1 MKLSV
6 AALTLLATSAQAFT
20 TAPSAGR
27 VSTSLNIVPGETSAA
42 GKVEEKYAGAA
53 EVDPTFDKLVKSNF
67 PGAITNRE
75 LVTRVTGLLEEK
87 GFTPENTLV
96 ATSLCADELARV
108 LEDELVEI
116 YGQNFNLGGLS
127 GFPFAG
133 NTGWGAMSA
142 HVPDNGYC
150 LTVHG
155 PHVGITKDGLIGK
168 VERSGIALVD
178 NCCGSA
184 IAASNYLAGITD
196 GSASINPKIQQFT
209 DFQQGAVQ
217 ELILPFGKRLG
228 RAENRMR
235 ELPYALYDSQE
246 VMVTDIV
253 NTGKASIKSGLAVLG
268 GIQINTAP
276 DTDDYFHPLR
286 FDYYDSDGN
295 LVENM
300 LPYLR

>member
-20 TAPSAGR
+20 TATAAGRR
-27 VSTSLNIVPGETSAA
+27 VSTSRNIVPGETSAA
-42 GKVEEKYAGAA
+42 GKLEQIEFG
-53 EVDPTFDKLVKSNF
+53 EVDPAFDKLVKSNF

-155 PHVGITKDGLIGK
+155 PHV
-168 VERSGIALVD
+168 
-178 NCCGSA
+178 
-184 IAASNYLAGITD
+184 
-196 GSASINPKIQQFT
+196 
-209 DFQQGAVQ
+209 
-217 ELILPFGKRLG
+217 
-228 RAENRMR
+228 
-235 ELPYALYDSQE
+235 
-246 VMVTDIV
+246 
-253 NTGKASIKSGLAVLG
+253 
-268 GIQINTAP
+268 
-276 DTDDYFHPLR
+276 
-286 FDYYDSDGN
+286 
-295 LVENM
+295 
-300 LPYLR
+300 